1 MNRTPTQ
8 AYFYYKSIR
17 GTIAKAP
24 KPETVRTRYNHNWGM
39 ESFIAYCHVGTITV
53 NFTDENFFFNGT
65 GTWQDRDKTFSWA
78 PDSSLLTVVAK
89 DLSMI
94 KQFENNQ
101 GKFGGLTFID
111 YSTKK
116 VYRLVMNGT
125 LVTAMQVFEQQLLR
139 LPWFVG
145 SVLLD
150 ESLVWN

>member
-1 MNRTPTQ
+1 
-8 AYFYYKSIR
+8 
-17 GTIAKAP
+17 
-24 KPETVRTRYNHNWGM
+24 
-39 ESFIAYCHVGTITV
+39 
-53 NFTDENFFFNGT
+53 
-65 GTWQDRDKTFSWA
+65 
-78 PDSSLLTVVAK
+78 
-89 DLSMI
+89 MI

-150 ESLVWN
+150 ESLIWN